1 MSRRTSRTQ
10 MLYTLVF
17 LFFLICA
24 FAAFFTGVKVG
35 ADKTE
40 DKYESLVSTIGKEEF
55 SGSYQQQ
62 DLVTFYH
69 NVFLPYREFK
79 RNWNI
84 EVDKLARST
93 NARANEAT
101 LKNLGILADQHYEKV
116 NQDSLFTES
125 PLLYQ
130 SQLNVLKSLTL
141 FSKASTKISAI
152 SAGAETAKLL
162 KSDPFTEGAVKYG
175 LQAQKNFYDSML
187 KWGSKNNDKIPS
199 QVDVTKTLSFI
210 QWKKMPLLLKNATIA
225 DMMLNRNVYEGF
237 DPQDITA
244 KIDDMIYSGTA
255 SSLNLTDVQSSLNL
269 LISTGAVHEQDF
281 IKWREQYYSKEMI
294 PQLPFFYE

>member
-1 MSRRTSRTQ
+1 MNSRTSRTQ
-10 MLYTLVF
+10 MLYTLGF
-17 LFFLICA
+17 LFFLITS

-40 DKYESLVSTIGKEEF
+40 AKYAQLAGHQSGEEF

-79 RNWNI
+79 RSWN
-84 EVDKLARST
+84 EQVDNLARSSD
-93 NARANEAT
+93 ARQNSAT
-101 LKNLGILADQHYEKV
+101 LKNLGILADKQYDKV
-116 NQDSLFTES
+116 TQDSLFTNS
-125 PLLYQ
+125 PLLYD
-130 SQLNVLKSLTL
+130 SQLNILKSLTL
-141 FSKASTKISAI
+141 FSQATGKVTAGSS
-152 SAGAETAKLL
+152 GAEAAKLL
-162 KSDPFTEGAVKYG
+162 RSDNFTASAMKFG
-175 LQAQKNFYDSML
+175 LIAQKNFYDAML
-187 KWGSKNNDKIPS
+187 KWGAKTNPAIPGQS
-199 QVDVTKTLSFI
+199 GGQKTLSFI

-225 DMMLNRNVYEGF
+225 DIMLNRGIYAGY

-255 SSLNLTDVQSSLNL
+255 SSLRLSDIQSSVNL
-269 LISTGAVHEQDF
+269 LISTGAVQQQDF
-281 IKWREQYYSKEMI
+281 IKWREQYYGKEVM